1 MQKYNSKKCEQ
12 RIGGFSQP
20 VDGKIICKFCEKEIE
35 AGLRICPECGKKRM
49 LCRTELRYCGM
60 KIHGT
65 WGDFPVPHNKSMGR
79 GESAIVSFDIDSGDY
94 QERQK
99 DKDNIV

>member
-1 MQKYNSKKCEQ
+1 MKKCKQ

-20 VDGKIICKFCEKEIE
+20 VDGKIICRFCEVEIE
-35 AGLRICPECGKKRM
+35 AGLKICPECGKKRM

-65 WGDFPVPHNKSMGR
+65 WGDYATPHNKSQCR
-79 GESAIVSFDIDSGDY
+79 GDKSARVAFDIDSGDY
-94 QERQK
+94 QERQNENK
-99 DKDNIV
+99 